1 MFDLTEW
8 SVSFGSQNEVYYAVV
23 AVIMGGLIE
32 ILPEAQRSKTIF
44 VGLCTDE

>member
-1 MFDLTEW
+1 MFNLTEW

-32 ILPEAQRSKTIF
+32 ILQEAQRSKTIF